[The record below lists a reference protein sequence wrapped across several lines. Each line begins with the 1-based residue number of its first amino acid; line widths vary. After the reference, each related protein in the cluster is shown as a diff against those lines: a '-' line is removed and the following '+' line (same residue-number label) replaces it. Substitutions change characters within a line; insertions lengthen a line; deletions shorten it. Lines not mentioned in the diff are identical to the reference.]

1 MSLEK
6 ENERAVLK
14 LSDEELM
21 KAYAEQGSYS
31 AFEEL
36 YKRHSRLVYGFLTK
50 KLHRKEMIDDVF
62 QATWLKL
69 HRFRSK
75 YDPSLPFLPWL
86 FTLSRNV
93 MLDTLRAGKRIREE
107 PHEDIA
113 LLSERAAEPAADE
126 VPGHLE
132 TLRVNNWKEA
142 LSPEQRE
149 VISLRFG
156 EDLSFDEIAKR
167 LRIKSSGARKISQR
181 AIEKLRIF
189 FKYYGAKGR

>member
-1 MSLEK
+1 MSVRK
-6 ENERAVLK
+6 NGNGNLK

-21 KAYAEQGSYS
+21 AAYAQHGDYS

-36 YKRHSRLVYGFLTK
+36 YRRHSRLIYGFLTK
-50 KLHRKEMIDDVF
+50 KLHGTAMVDDVF

-75 YDPSLPFLPWL
+75 YDATLPFLPWL
-86 FTLSRNV
+86 FTLCRNV
-93 MLDTLRAGKRIREE
+93 MLDALRAGNRIKEE
-107 PHEDIA
+107 THENIG
-113 LLSERAAEPAADE
+113 LLSERASARMPEE
-126 VPGHLE
+126 VPDSIDV
-132 TLRVNNWKEA
+132 LRVNEWKAA

-149 VISLRFG
+149 VISLRFS

-181 AIEKLRIF
+181 AIQKLRML
-189 FKYYGAKGR
+189 FK

>member
-1 MSLEK
+1 MSAGK
-6 ENERAVLK
+6 GRKRAVSE

-21 KAYAEQGSYS
+21 AAYALEADYS

-36 YKRHSRLVYGFLTK
+36 YRRHSRLVYGFLAK
-50 KLHRKEMIDDVF
+50 KLDGKEMVDDVF

-86 FTLSRNV
+86 FTLCRNV
-93 MLDTLRAGKRIREE
+93 TLDTLRAGKRNREE
-107 PHEDIA
+107 AHEDIG
-113 LLSERAAEPAADE
+113 LLSEGTAEPSPDE
-126 VPGHLE
+126 VGGHLE
-132 TLRVNNWKEA
+132 ALRANEWKAA
-142 LSPEQRE
+142 LSPEQQE

-167 LRIKSSGARKISQR
+167 LQIKSSGARKISQR
-181 AIEKLRIF
+181 AIQKLRTL
-189 FKYYGAKGR
+189 FK